1 MRREKRATRKRQKE
15 KKSMLEQ
22 VKGILIWIFE
32 IAVVVLI
39 AFVLVLF
46 FGQMRSNTGQS
57 METTLSDGDHV
68 LIDTFSYRIGTPK
81 RNDIIAFK
89 PNGSSTSHSYIKR
102 VIGLPGETV
111 QIKDGMIYINGK
123 VYLEK
128 TDYPAITNPGLAAEE
143 ITLGVTE
150 YFVLGDNRKNSED
163 SRSADIGKVKRSYI
177 YGKAWFVASPKK
189 DWGFVK

>member
-15 KKSMLEQ
+15 KKSILEQ
-22 VKGILIWIFE
+22 VKGILLWIFE

-46 FGQMRSNTGQS
+46 FGQIRTNTGQS
-57 METTLSDGDHV
+57 MEVTLSDGDHV

-89 PNGSSTSHSYIKR
+89 PNGSNTSHTYMKR
-102 VIGLPGETV
+102 VIGLPGETI
-111 QIKDGMIYINGK
+111 QIRDGMIYINGK

-128 TDYPAITNPGLAAEE
+128 TDYPAITNPGLASEE

-150 YFVLGDNRKNSED
+150 YFVLGDNRNNSED
-163 SRSADIGKVKRSYI
+163 SRYADIGLVDADYI
-177 YGKAWFVASPKK
+177 EGRVWMRILPTDSFGLVS
-189 DWGFVK
+189 

>member
-1 MRREKRATRKRQKE
+1 MKREKRNPRKRQKE
-15 KKSMLEQ
+15 KKSVKEQ
-22 VKGILIWIFE
+22 IKNILLWIFE
-32 IAVVVLI
+32 IVAVVLT

-46 FGQMRSNTGQS
+46 FGQMRTNTGES
-57 METTLSDGDHV
+57 MEMTLSDGDHV
-68 LIDTFSYRIGTPK
+68 LIDTFSYRIGSPK

-89 PNGSSTSHSYIKR
+89 PNGSETSHTYIQR
-102 VIGLPGETV
+102 VIGLPGETI

-150 YFVLGDNRKNSED
+150 YFVLGDNRNNSED
-163 SRSADIGKVKRSYI
+163 SRYADIGLVDSDYI
-177 YGKAWFVASPKK
+177 EGRVWLRILPTDSFGRIS
-189 DWGFVK
+189 

>member
-46 FGQMRSNTGQS
+46 FGQMRTNTGQS

-89 PNGSSTSHSYIKR
+89 PNGSSTSHSY
-102 VIGLPGETV
+102 
-111 QIKDGMIYINGK
+111 
-123 VYLEK
+123 

-150 YFVLGDNRKNSED
+150 YFVLGDNRNNSED
-163 SRSADIGKVKRSYI
+163 SRYADIGLVDADYI
-177 YGKAWFVASPKK
+177 EGRVWLRILPSDSFGLIK
-189 DWGFVK
+189 